1 MRIVRNL
8 EPERASQLDYAASQA
23 QDAGSKMD
31 MLAML
36 AGVDPEEWAAVT
48 TDETTQGIA
57 QEVHDDERN
66 V

>member
-1 MRIVRNL
+1 MRIVKNL
-8 EPERASQLDYAASQA
+8 EPEQAAWLEYAASQA
-23 QDAGSKMD
+23 QDANSKMD

-48 TDETTQGIA
+48 TDETTQ
-57 QEVHDDERN
+57 EVHNDEQRN

>member
-1 MRIVRNL
+1 MRIVKNL
-8 EPERASQLDYAASQA
+8 EPEQAARLEYAASQA
-23 QDAGSKMD
+23 QDANSKMD

-48 TDETTQGIA
+48 TDETV
-57 QEVHDDERN
+57 QEVYNDEQRN

>member
-1 MRIVRNL
+1 MKIVRNL
-8 EPERASQLDYAASQA
+8 EPEQAAQLDYAASQA

-48 TDETTQGIA
+48 AEEMA
-57 QEVHDDERN
+57 QEVYNDERN